1 MEECDLSIPECML
14 EELTEYHEFRT
25 ANKHEAARKMTELLH
40 RGEFRGYSREGN
52 THVILF
58 ARRRCT
64 SQ

>member
-1 MEECDLSIPECML
+1 MEQRSCRRGK
-14 EELTEYHEFRT
+14 YNEFRT

>member
-1 MEECDLSIPECML
+1 MRKVEILDLDGKIKDSGII
-14 EELTEYHEFRT
+14 EFRT
-25 ANKHEAARKMTELLH
+25 ANKREAMRKMTELLH